1 MIQELEELQH
11 SIIEGRIPDALA
23 LIEELDGM
31 SRRAIINTIE
41 SFIKRMFVHL
51 IKNQAE
57 QRMTNSW
64 ASSIQDSVV
73 HIQKLNQQGNKT
85 SFYIRQNDWHD
96 LMDEAFE
103 LALFE
108 ASAEAFGGAY
118 SPFELSEKF
127 EKHKVVEAA
136 MRFIQLTYKY
146 SGKSLLPAIQ
156 EILIC
161 LPGGEG
167 WKNRRR

>member
-11 SIIEGRIPDALA
+11 SITEGRIPEALA

-31 SRRAIINTIE
+31 SRRAIINAIE
-41 SFIKRMFVHL
+41 SFIKRMLVHL

-57 QRMTNSW
+57 QRITNSW

-73 HIQKLNQQGNKT
+73 HIQKLNQQGSRT
-85 SFYIRQNDWHD
+85 SFYIRPDDWHD
-96 LMDEAFE
+96 FIDESFE

-108 ASAEAFGGAY
+108 ASAEAFGGEY

-127 EKHKVVEAA
+127 DRDKVFETA
-136 MRFIQLTYKY
+136 MSFIQLTYNY
-146 SGKSLLPAIQ
+146 SGKSLPPAIQ
-156 EILIC
+156 EILIRM
-161 LPGGEG
+161 PGGDG
-167 WKNRRR
+167 WKNRKR